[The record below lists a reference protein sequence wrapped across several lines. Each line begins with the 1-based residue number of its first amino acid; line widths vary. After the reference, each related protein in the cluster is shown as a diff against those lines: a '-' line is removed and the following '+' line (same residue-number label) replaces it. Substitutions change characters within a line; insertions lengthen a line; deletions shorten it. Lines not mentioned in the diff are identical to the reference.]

1 MPKRRMMP
9 KGMMPMNRLFNALP
23 VLVLAV
29 TVAGCGRVAR
39 QELREDRAG
48 HLYKAAM
55 ADYTAGRIDA
65 AIDGFEKVVR
75 ATPGNASARFQLAT
89 LLQDRRK
96 DYLAALCQ
104 YREYVLQS
112 PKSDKADL
120 ARERA
125 AVCERQFVASVL
137 EKLKD
142 GEGPVAAEIAR
153 LKSEVEKLSQD
164 NAKLREDLATALQD
178 VESSKRESE
187 RVRRLVTSL
196 GDEEST
202 ERPAFFSAKDLLD
215 TEEEGPSRPDMSVV
229 KDLLSE
235 ESHERPMDLSGA
247 KSLLDDESSGRPDLA
262 AVKGLVDEESSSRP
276 DMSEARRLISE
287 AKEESV
293 DRVKLSA
300 DIAMLVADDKAEER
314 KTPFDVA
321 PKKPKSSAPVAPKDP
336 LHEQRPDEYVV
347 QEGDTLYKIAMRFY
361 GKRSAWT
368 KIRDAN
374 KTVISMDG
382 RVNAGVTIKLPE

>member
-1 MPKRRMMP
+1 MTKSSLPKAV
-9 KGMMPMNRLFNALP
+9 AL
-23 VLVLAV
+23 LAM
-29 TVAGCGRVAR
+29 AASLSACERIAR

-48 HLYKAAM
+48 HLYQAAM

-89 LLQDRRK
+89 LLQDRRH

-112 PKSDKADL
+112 PSSDKAEL

-125 AVCERQFVASVL
+125 SVCERQYAASIL

-142 GEGPVAAEIAR
+142 GEGPVAAEISR
-153 LKSEVEKLSQD
+153 LKSELEKTSQANEKLR
-164 NAKLREDLATALQD
+164 ADLADALQE
-178 VESSKRESE
+178 VAASKRESE

-196 GDEEST
+196 GDEESL
-202 ERPAFFSAKDLLD
+202 ERPAFFGARELLD
-215 TEEEGPSRPDMSVV
+215 GE
-229 KDLLSE
+229 
-235 ESHERPMDLSGA
+235 
-247 KSLLDDESSGRPDLA
+247 DDESGERVDLA
-262 AVKGLVDEESSSRP
+262 SAKRLLEDE
-276 DMSEARRLISE
+276 
-287 AKEESV
+287 KEDSV

-300 DIAMLVADDKAEER
+300 DVAMLVAEE
-314 KTPFDVA
+314 KSEHAQTPFAVA
-321 PKKPKSSAPVAPKDP
+321 PKKQPVPGGASRRDEAP
-336 LHEQRPDEYVV
+336 HEARPAEYVV

-361 GKRSAWT
+361 GRRSAWT

-382 RVNAGVTIKLPE
+382 RVNAGERIVLPE

>member
-1 MPKRRMMP
+1 
-9 KGMMPMNRLFNALP
+9 MNRLFNALP
-23 VLVLAV
+23 VLALAV
-29 TVAGCGRVAR
+29 AVAGCGRVAR

-55 ADYTAGRIDA
+55 ADYAAGRIDA

-125 AVCERQFVASVL
+125 IVCERQFVAAAL
-137 EKLKD
+137 EKLKE

-153 LKSEVEKLSQD
+153 LKSEIEKLSQD
-164 NAKLREDLATALQD
+164 NAKLRDDLSNALQD

-196 GDEEST
+196 GDEEPT

-215 TEEEGPSRPDMSVV
+215 SDDESQSRPDMSVV

-235 ESHERPMDLSGA
+235 ESRERPSVDLSGA
-247 KSLLDDESSGRPDLA
+247 KALIDDERSERPSLA
-262 AVKGLVDEESSSRP
+262 AAKGLVEDEKSERP
-276 DMSEARRLISE
+276 DMSEARRLIAE

-300 DIAMLVADDKAEER
+300 DVAMLIADDKAEER
-314 KTPFDVA
+314 STPFEVA
-321 PKKPKSSAPVAPKDP
+321 PKKPKPSPAPAVSNEPP
-336 LHEQRPDEYVV
+336 HEERPAEYVV

-368 KIRDAN
+368 RIRDAN

-382 RVNAGVTIKLPE
+382 RVNAGVTIKLPQ

>member
-1 MPKRRMMP
+1 MSKSSVSRFAVVAAMS
-9 KGMMPMNRLFNALP
+9 
-23 VLVLAV
+23 VSLVA
-29 TVAGCGRVAR
+29 CERIAR

-48 HLYKAAM
+48 HMYQAAM

-89 LLQDRRK
+89 LLQDRRH

-104 YREYVLQS
+104 YREYILQS
-112 PKSDKADL
+112 PSSDKADL

-125 AVCERQFVASVL
+125 ALCERQYAASVL
-137 EKLKD
+137 EKLKE

-153 LKSEVEKLSQD
+153 LKAEVEKATQA
-164 NAKLREDLATALQD
+164 NAKLSEQLAEALQD
-178 VESSKRESE
+178 VAATKRENE

-202 ERPAFFSAKDLLD
+202 ERPEFFSARELLD
-215 TEEEGPSRPDMSVV
+215 E
-229 KDLLSE
+229 
-235 ESHERPMDLSGA
+235 
-247 KSLLDDESSGRPDLA
+247 DDESSDRPDIASAKRL
-262 AVKGLVDEESSSRP
+262 LDEE
-276 DMSEARRLISE
+276 
-287 AKEESV
+287 EESL

-300 DIAMLVADDKAEER
+300 DVAMLVAEEKDEKR
-314 KTPFDVA
+314 ETPFAVA
-321 PKKPKSSAPVAPKDP
+321 PKKPKAPEASARNEP
-336 LHEQRPDEYVV
+336 LHEERPDEYVV

-382 RVNAGVTIKLPE
+382 RVNAGERIKLPK